1 MKAVAIAD
9 VLLRS
14 AIDTLADFILRCV
27 RGFGVLPEAGQVEKV
42 CG

>member
-1 MKAVAIAD
+1 MKAVAIAG

-14 AIDTLADFILRCV
+14 AVDTLADFILRCV
-27 RGFGVLPEAGQVEKV
+27 RGFGVLPEAGQVGEV